1 MMLRR
6 LWQSSF
12 VRFLFVGVLNTLIG
26 LSSILI
32 IFNVVGI
39 GYWLST
45 FLGNTIGGVTS
56 YFLNR
61 RITFRSN
68 TSFKRS
74 WWKFMLVVLLC
85 YASSYSIGLWIV
97 KWASPFFPELS
108 RAFIDNA
115 AVIVGSGLYTISNY
129 LGHRYITFRIQ
140 SNDQHAEQL

>member
-1 MMLRR
+1 MLRR

-85 YASSYSIGLWIV
+85 YALSYSIGLWIDFRQIYRDI
-97 KWASPFFPELS
+97 KYYKIQK
-108 RAFIDNA
+108 R
-115 AVIVGSGLYTISNY
+115 NY
-129 LGHRYITFRIQ
+129 KRQVNNIL
-140 SNDQHAEQL
+140 